1 MISLFDLEKLQTLL
15 QDFYQITSMR
25 ITVFDEN
32 RNELIS
38 YPKQVESYC
47 KIIRGV
53 NDGFE
58 ACMACDRAACHAA
71 AKKRRTHIY
80 RCHAGFTEAVTP
92 LYIGEILVGY
102 MFFGHV
108 FSYTSHEEG
117 WKTIEALTRTL
128 RVNQSMLKDAV
139 MGAIYIP
146 EETIRA
152 AAHILQALS
161 SFLIFE
167 RMASLKQ
174 DTLTVQLDSYLSTH
188 FMEDITVEGL
198 CESLG
203 VGKTLLYKT
212 SHQLY
217 GCGIIQRVRS
227 LRIEHAKKLLL
238 DPTKYSLAEISDQCG
253 FHDYNYFIAVF
264 SKEVGQSPIAYR
276 RSNT

>member
-1 MISLFDLEKLQTLL
+1 MISLFDLEKLRTLL
-15 QDFYQITSMR
+15 QDFYQIAGIR

-38 YPKQVESYC
+38 YPNQVASYC

-53 NDGFE
+53 SEGF
-58 ACMACDRAACHAA
+58 ASCMACDHAACQAA

-102 MFFGHV
+102 LFFGHV
-108 FSYTSHEEG
+108 FSYASHEEG
-117 WKTIEALTRTL
+117 WKTIEALTGPL
-128 RVNQSMLKDAV
+128 RVNRRMLKEAV
-139 MGAIYIP
+139 MEANYIP

-161 SFLIFE
+161 SFLILE

-174 DTLTVQLDSYLSTH
+174 DTLAVRLDSYLSTH
-188 FMEDITVEGL
+188 FMEGITVEGL
-198 CESLG
+198 CERLG

-217 GCGIIQRVRS
+217 GCGITQRVRS

-253 FHDYNYFIAVF
+253 FHDYNYFISVF
-264 SKEVGQSPIAYR
+264 SKEVGQSPLVYR